1 MSKITYKSE
10 FFNLLNDLT
19 PINKSIIID
28 SDDETIT
35 IKRSDPDESI
45 AYILEVS
52 KDYFDLN
59 TDKIA
64 FYNYMEFFQFLS
76 TMESPDLGIKDNKII
91 LKKGKTK
98 INYLLSNPESIKSG
112 PKKINFANV
121 DFSFDLDSSTI
132 DELNKMHS
140 LIKAKR
146 CVFDTNDED
155 ITLKIFNNDKDN
167 SFEKVL
173 PLTRVSDFDG
183 ELNFK
188 IFSET
193 ITKIPTKRNYKVSI
207 KNPGYLEFALVDDNI
222 NLKIYTA
229 LTK

>member
-1 MSKITYKSE
+1 MSKINYKSE
-10 FFNLLNDLT
+10 FFSLLNDLT
-19 PINKSIIID
+19 TINKSIIID
-28 SDDETIT
+28 CDENIS

-64 FYNYMEFFQFLS
+64 FYNYMEFYQFFN
-76 TMESPDLGIKDNKII
+76 TMDSPDLSIKDNKII
-91 LKKGKTK
+91 LTKGKTK
-98 INYLLSNPESIKSG
+98 INYLLSNPESIKAG
-112 PKKINFANV
+112 PRKINFSNV
-121 DFSFDLDSSTI
+121 DFGFNLDTSTI

-146 CVFDTNDED
+146 CVFTTDKDE

-173 PLTRVSDFDG
+173 PLDRISDCSD
-183 ELNFK
+183 ELDFK

-193 ITKIPTKRNYKVSI
+193 ITKIPSKRNYRVSI
-207 KNPGYLEFALVDDNI
+207 KNPGYLEFALIDDDI
-222 NLKIYTA
+222 NLKIYSA